1 MNSCK
6 ISAQN
11 IVHFD
16 LDLEEVDVVPTLGPI
31 WPELR
36 TVSELRAVS
45 ALVAVSALIAVY
57 ACVLMPIAETCAIVI
72 VARVVVVFNIII
84 PILKFQT

>member
-1 MNSCK
+1 MNSCN

-11 IVHFD
+11 IVHLLFP
-16 LDLEEVDVVPTLGPI
+16 LLEDVVPTLGPI

-45 ALVAVSALIAVY
+45 ALVAVSALMA
-57 ACVLMPIAETCAIVI
+57 A
-72 VARVVVVFNIII
+72 
-84 PILKFQT
+84 